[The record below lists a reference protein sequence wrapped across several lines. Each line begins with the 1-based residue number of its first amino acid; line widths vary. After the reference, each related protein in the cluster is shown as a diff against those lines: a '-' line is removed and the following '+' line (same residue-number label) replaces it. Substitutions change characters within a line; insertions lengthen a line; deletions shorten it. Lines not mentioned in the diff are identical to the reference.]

1 MNRFISFT
9 AIGLVAAIATS
20 SRADYSYSTA
30 VVPSSKPFGSSSA
43 VNFAPSMGTALAG
56 DQNIALSTVTDFTT
70 ALPTATDMGVVPYAI
85 KLTLVQSAPDTPGSG
100 SIILTGFLTFL
111 RSDIKGEISK
121 NTVTNI
127 SGPLTIG
134 NLVYSLTNI
143 TYSPPTVNAPP
154 GTGGAGSIGG
164 FLTVTP
170 VPEPASVAMLGVGGL
185 FLMAPRLR
193 RLVRRIAR
201 SERV

>member
-1 MNRFISFT
+1 MNRFIGFM
-9 AIGLVAAIATS
+9 AIGLVAFAATS

-30 VVPSSKPFGSSSA
+30 VVPSAKPFGSGSSA
-43 VNFAPSMGTALAG
+43 NFSPSSGTGLAG
-56 DQNIALSTVTDFTT
+56 NQNIALSTVTDITT
-70 ALPTATDMGVVPYAI
+70 TMPPATDTGIVPYAI
-85 KLTLVQSAPDTPGSG
+85 KLNLVQTLPDTPGMG
-100 SIILTGFLTFL
+100 SIIITGFLTFT
-111 RSDIKGEISK
+111 RSDTKGEISK

-127 SGPLTIG
+127 SMPAVIG
-134 NLVYSLTNI
+134 GLVYTLSDI

-164 FLTVTP
+164 LITVTP

-185 FLMAPRLR
+185 LLVAPRLR

-201 SERV
+201 S